1 MNISLS
7 HHKQGWHEYAE
18 CRKCKWSTVE
28 AIGLSFSLLLTGC
41 QSLFIAGCLSGEGEN
56 YAWVIRSG
64 EAIAE
69 PVPEYHSN
77 AEEADN
83 RIWRHVTQSWATNIL
98 IYSPDTDVYNIGI
111 GIGLTS
117 PTLKQYII
125 QVNVLH
131 SADRKEMPASQQN
144 DLASLPRE
152 NLGVI
157 LQTLFISTGCDFVS
171 YLKSLGKATILNT
184 FQHAEFICGVNMPG
198 CLHHT
203 LEHNKSGGFLSFI

>member
-1 MNISLS
+1 MDHFFLQDAF
-7 HHKQGWHEYAE
+7 QGKVHD
-18 CRKCKWSTVE
+18 
-28 AIGLSFSLLLTGC
+28 
-41 QSLFIAGCLSGEGEN
+41 N
-56 YAWVIRSG
+56 YAWVIWSG

-83 RIWRHVTQSWATNIL
+83 RIWCHATQPWAINIL

-111 GIGLTS
+111 GLTS

-125 QVNVLH
+125 QLNVPH
-131 SADRKEMPASQQN
+131 SAEKRYLHLNRMKIALANDP

-157 LQTLFISTGCDFVS
+157 LQTLFISTGCNFVS
-171 YLKSLGKATILNT
+171 YFKSLGKATILNT
-184 FQHAEFICGVNMPG
+184 FFQHAE
-198 CLHHT
+198 
-203 LEHNKSGGFLSFI
+203 

>member
-7 HHKQGWHEYAE
+7 LHKQGWHEYAE
-18 CRKCKWSTVE
+18 CRECKRSIVE

-56 YAWVIRSG
+56 YALILRSG

-83 RIWRHVTQSWATNIL
+83 RIWHHATQSWATNSL
-98 IYSPDTDVYNIGI
+98 IHSPDTDDLQHWHRHRPDQSNTKAVH
-111 GIGLTS
+111 
-117 PTLKQYII
+117 
-125 QVNVLH
+125 H
-131 SADRKEMPASQQN
+131 SGKCSAFSRKEIPTSQQN

-157 LQTLFISTGCDFVS
+157 LQALFISTGCDFVS
-171 YLKSLGKATILNT
+171 YFKSLGKATILNT
-184 FQHAEFICGVNMPG
+184 FF
-198 CLHHT
+198 
-203 LEHNKSGGFLSFI
+203 